1 MIIALQCI
9 VHDPYLHLLIV
20 VVVVVVVV
28 CDSQLS
34 SGGAV
39 VGGWV
44 EDHQVG
50 QLLLPPL
57 LVSVQDVQVLPPL
70 VNAALVQ
77 ALSGDRVPLMLVLP
91 SVVMHP
97 CQTLLA
103 VHHLDNLCSITQ
115 SCKLSDEFETRRS
128 SHDAAVHPPSLSC
141 AQLSDLVAAKQLL
154 LTR

>member
-20 VVVVVVVV
+20 VVVVV
-28 CDSQLS
+28 CNHQLS

-57 LVSVQDVQVLPPL
+57 VSVQDVQVLPPL
-70 VNAALVQ
+70 INVAFVQ
-77 ALSGDRVPLMLVLP
+77 TLSGDRVPITLVLP
-91 SVVMHP
+91 SVVMHL

-115 SCKLSDEFETRRS
+115 SCQALR
-128 SHDAAVHPPSLSC
+128 
-141 AQLSDLVAAKQLL
+141 
-154 LTR
+154 

>member
-20 VVVVVVVV
+20 VVVVV
-28 CDSQLS
+28 CDHQLS

-44 EDHQVG
+44 ENHQVG
-50 QLLLPPL
+50 QLLLPP

-70 VNAALVQ
+70 VNVALVQ
-77 ALSGDRVPLMLVLP
+77 TLPGDRVPLMLMVLP
-91 SVVMHP
+91 SVVMHL

-128 SHDAAVHPPSLSC
+128 SHDAAVHPPALSC

>member
-1 MIIALQCI
+1 MIITLQCI

-20 VVVVVVVV
+20 VVVVVV
-28 CDSQLS
+28 CDHQLS

-57 LVSVQDVQVLPPL
+57 VSVQDVQVLPPL
-70 VNAALVQ
+70 VNVALDQ
-77 ALSGDRVPLMLVLP
+77 ALPGDRVPVMLVLP
-91 SVVMHP
+91 SVVMYT

-103 VHHLDNLCSITQ
+103 VHHLDNVCSLGLGST
-115 SCKLSDEFETRRS
+115 SKLSNS
-128 SHDAAVHPPSLSC
+128 QMSLKAGGQAMIPPSIHLPS
-141 AQLSDLVAAKQLL
+141 LVPN
-154 LTR
+154 

>member
-1 MIIALQCI
+1 MIITLQCT

-20 VVVVVVVV
+20 VVVVV
-28 CDSQLS
+28 CDHQLS

-39 VGGWV
+39 VGGRV

-57 LVSVQDVQVLPPL
+57 VSLQDVQVLPPV
-70 VNAALVQ
+70 VNVALAQ
-77 ALSGDRVPLMLVLP
+77 TLPGDRVPVMLVLP
-91 SVVMHP
+91 TVVMRP

-103 VHHLDNLCSITQ
+103 VHHLSWSRFDLKVV
-115 SCKLSDEFETRRS
+115 KLSDEFETRRS
-128 SHDAAVHPPSLSC
+128 SYDAAVHPPALSC
-141 AQLSDLVAAKQLL
+141 AQLSDLVAANKQLL